1 MRITTAGTR
10 TGPAALRTRTVRR
23 VARRFL
29 VLGMVLAAAA
39 LVVPASSVSSTEME
53 LVEVHRAS
61 GVDLSPDVVWILA
74 VGSDARPGEDMTR
87 SRGDALQLVGMN
99 TRTGAAT
106 SIGIPR
112 DSYVPIP
119 GHGNEKINAALYFGG
134 PQLLGRA
141 VGDLVGIRPDY
152 VFVTRFTFFIAMVKE
167 IGGIEVRNPRAFA
180 DEYLKPR
187 GFDRGRIHL
196 DGYGAMAFSR
206 IRHDLPGGDFD
217 RSANQARVLRGIQA
231 KVRARAG
238 HPGFLDRGVVSVMKH
253 LHTGVGPAQLFRLAQ
268 AMSQVEPSKIT
279 SCVLRGGIGMAGAA
293 SVVFPDRAM
302 ARRLGNDARR
312 DAVISRC

>member
-1 MRITTAGTR
+1 MRGPGTR
-10 TGPAALRTRTVRR
+10 R
-23 VARRFL
+23 VL
-29 VLGMVLAAAA
+29 VLGVVLALAA
-39 LVVPASSVSSTEME
+39 LVVPTSAVKPTEIE

-106 SIGIPR
+106 AIGIPR
-112 DSYVPIP
+112 DSYVDIP
-119 GHGNEKINAALYFGG
+119 GHGHEKINASLYFGG
-134 PQLLGRA
+134 PQLLGRT

-152 VFVTRFTFFIAMVKE
+152 VFVTRFPSFIAMVKG
-167 IGGIEVRNPRAFA
+167 IGGVDVHNPRAFSDDA
-180 DEYLKPR
+180 LKR
-187 GFDRGRIHL
+187 KGFEAGRIHL
-196 DGYGAMAFSR
+196 SGYDAMAFAR

-217 RSANQARVLRGIQA
+217 RSADQQRVLRGIQA
-231 KVRARAG
+231 KVRARAER
-238 HPGFLDRGVVSVMKH
+238 PGFLERGVLSVMEH

-268 AMSQVEPSKIT
+268 AMAQVEPSKIT
-279 SCVLRGGIGMAGAA
+279 TCVLRGGIGMAGAA

>member
-1 MRITTAGTR
+1 MASVRSLGGR
-10 TGPAALRTRTVRR
+10 VGVRTV
-23 VARRFL
+23 
-29 VLGMVLAAAA
+29 VLGIVLLLAG
-39 LVVPASSVSSTEME
+39 LVVPASSVSSTEVE
-53 LVEVHRAS
+53 LVRVHRAS
-61 GVDLSPDVVWILA
+61 GVDVSPDVVWILA
-74 VGSDARPGEDMTR
+74 VGSDARPGQSMTR

-106 SIGIPR
+106 TIGIPR
-112 DSYVPIP
+112 DSYVGIP
-119 GHGNEKINAALYFGG
+119 GHGSEKVNAALYFGG

-141 VGDLVGIRPDY
+141 VGGLVGIRPDY
-152 VFVTRFTFFIAMVKE
+152 VFVTRFPFFIEMVKE
-167 IGGIEVRNPRAFA
+167 IGGIDVRNPRAFG
-180 DEYLKPR
+180 DQYLKPK

-196 DGYGAMAFSR
+196 DGYGAMAFAR
-206 IRHDLPGGDFD
+206 IRYNLPGGDFD

-231 KVRARAG
+231 TVRAKASR
-238 HPGFLDRGVVSVMKH
+238 PGFLERGVVSVMRH
-253 LHTGVGPAQLFRLAQ
+253 LHTGVGPAELFRLAQ
-268 AMSQVEPSKIT
+268 AMSQVEPSKVT